1 MARVVINQN
10 TNSCSLDVYTSVR
23 YIVILIRC
31 NNFVRRTINSIIYII
46 VTLSCSL
53 IVMNIKHHNINI
65 GPVNQTMDPADEEES
80 ADTAD
85 SV

>member
-1 MARVVINQN
+1 MPWSSGAWALHSDIQ
-10 TNSCSLDVYTSVR
+10 
-23 YIVILIRC
+23 C
-31 NNFVRRTINSIIYII
+31 NI